1 MFPLPRVPAGR
12 GEDVKRCIR
21 HHHWLVAVGLAPL
34 VIPVIGAASRCPG
47 NVAAVTSRFVQRAF
61 IVIPVTINH
70 AGPFDFL
77 VDTGSQATVLDPPL
91 AAQLNLKPQGI
102 VRLIGVA
109 NLEQAFA
116 TILER
121 VETSSNVVENSPA
134 AVQDLRQIQ
143 AADPLIRGVLGE
155 SFLAHF
161 DLFVDYPHRLVCLDE
176 TSVMRKSVHGERIP
190 FVRPERPENELP
202 YMERLVISATLSGA
216 GARTILLQLDSGSD
230 GPILYAG
237 SRNADIQA
245 LERSAVQQRTDVTG
259 ARQNFAVM
267 PRQTMQIGSRIFP
280 HIWFRTPVGAEASL
294 PGRKEDGLLPTL
306 LFQRVL
312 ISGSERYVVFDPE

>member
-1 MFPLPRVPAGR
+1 
-12 GEDVKRCIR
+12 VKRPICIR
-21 HHHWLVAVGLAPL
+21 HHHSLAAISLALL
-34 VIPVIGAASRCPG
+34 VIPVTGAERRCPG

-61 IVIPVTINH
+61 IVVPVTINH

-77 VDTGSQATVLDPPL
+77 VDTGSQATVLDPSL
-91 AAQLNLKPQGI
+91 AAQLNLKPQGL
-102 VRLIGVA
+102 VRLVGVS

-116 TILER
+116 TVLER
-121 VETSSNVVENSPA
+121 VETNSNVVENSPA

-161 DLFVDYPHRLVCLDE
+161 DLFVDYPHRLLCLDE
-176 TSVMRKSVHGERIP
+176 TSVMRKSVRGERIP
-190 FVRPERPENELP
+190 FVRPEHPENDLP
-202 YMERLVISATLSGA
+202 YMDRLVVSATLSGA

-237 SRNADIQA
+237 SKDPDIQV
-245 LERSAVQQRTDVTG
+245 LERSAMQQRGAVTG

-267 PRQTMQIGSRIFP
+267 PRQTMQIGGRIFP
-280 HIWFRTPVGAEASL
+280 HIWFRTPVGGEESL
-294 PGRKEDGLLPTL
+294 PGRREDGLLPTL
-306 LFQRVL
+306 LFERVL
-312 ISGSERYVVFDPE
+312 ISGGEHYVVFDPE